1 MSANYPTSLDNT
13 TTIPAESSTVPLST
27 NHVSTHANIQ
37 AAIIALETK
46 LGADSSAV
54 NTTVDFKLS
63 GVATGDK
70 AVSKTG
76 TETLTNKTLTSPV
89 MSNPTLNI
97 TSGATGDTYYNG
109 GSGLLARLAAG
120 TNGYIM
126 KMVGGLPAWAAETVI
141 TNASTTA
148 AGIVEEATQ
157 AEVDAGTATGGTGA
171 RLFINPSTLSV
182 SSSRTNYTA
191 AESITSGDALA
202 AYYYQANGAITLD
215 AHATNNTSISSAGG
229 TITISFTTGSNSNR
243 MMVVFINIGA
253 PSGTVPTP
261 TATYNGVS
269 LTARDT
275 QFSVSQNKLFSFSLA
290 SPASGTNNLVL
301 TIPASGQ
308 TNYVSTGIKTYYNVA
323 GIDLVS
329 GAAAATVSYGTP
341 ALCGLITSACGA
353 NTGSSSVNNNS
364 NYQSGGLNSFSVITT
379 ADSGISYTS
388 SSATVTF
395 MSSPFQ
401 ITTIGLTPSSSITYG
416 VVKASA
422 ATPANG
428 VNLNKYST
436 FVGFAAAAA
445 SAGSAVKTITNGEV
459 TSTSLTPL
467 VTYYLSDT
475 AGAVSTSSGT
485 NSKKVGLATSTTSLL
500 LKDTI

>member
-1 MSANYPTSLDNT
+1 MSANYPASLDNT

-27 NHVSTHANIQ
+27 NHVSAHANIQ
-37 AAIIALETK
+37 EAIIALETK

-70 AVSKTG
+70 VVSKTG

-89 MSNPTLNI
+89 ISNPTLNI

-243 MMVVFINIGA
+243 MMVVFVNIGA

-275 QFSVSQNKLFSFSLA
+275 QSSGSQNKLFSFSLA

-329 GAAAATVSYGTP
+329 GAAADTVSYGTP

-364 NYQSGGLNSFSVITT
+364 NYQSGGLNSFAAITT

-395 MSSPFQ
+395 TGGPFQ

-428 VNLNKYST
+428 VNLNKYAT

-445 SAGSAVKTITNGEV
+445 SAGSSVKTITNGEV

-475 AGAVSTSSGT
+475 TGAVSTSSGT